1 MYLFSDFVEFDHF
14 YSLNEPGYNA
24 EFWEPDLVVV
34 NSALP
39 QLVGEQQQY
48 CRSGW
53 VAGLKR
59 SWTRTTV
66 SASLAK

>member
-14 YSLNEPGYNA
+14 YSLNEPGYSA

-39 QLVGEQQQY
+39 QLVGE
-48 CRSGW
+48 
-53 VAGLKR
+53 
-59 SWTRTTV
+59 
-66 SASLAK
+66 